1 MSWDILDED
10 LDPDALALQ
19 PGEEV
24 CGSCF
29 LVHKG
34 ECW

>member
-10 LDPDALALQ
+10 LDPDAIGLK
-19 PGEEV
+19 PGEA
-24 CGSCF
+24 SCPLCF
-29 LVHKG
+29 CVHEG